1 MRTLPQAGTARKA
14 ATAPKQE
21 RRKTDR
27 TPANVPLKGPP
38 AGELK
43 PGGALVELSEG
54 GAAVRLG
61 VRYEK
66 GMVLHLRLPNGIDIQ
81 GEVVNILPLE
91 DGTFRHGLW
100 VHRAGPATPQ
110 ILPPYMGRKRVKAPA
125 QAAAP
130 APAPV
135 ATEEPAEDE
144 EEMRLLGGSN

>member
-1 MRTLPQAGTARKA
+1 MRTLQPAGSARKAGTAS
-14 ATAPKQE
+14 KQE

-27 TPANVPLKGPP
+27 IPANVPLKLPP
-38 AGELK
+38 TGEAK

-61 VRYEK
+61 IRYDK

-81 GEVVNILPLE
+81 GEVVNIQPLE

-125 QAAAP
+125 PAAAAP
-130 APAPV
+130 APAAV
-135 ATEEPAEDE
+135 EEPAEDE